1 MTACEPEAVRI
12 GVVRDGVLGNALL
25 GTLLGG
31 KPLPDMLD
39 IDPTDRRDDIESA
52 PLGGFLI
59 FGAF

>member
-12 GVVRDGVLGNALL
+12 GAVRDGVLGNALL
-25 GTLLGG
+25 GTRLGG
-31 KPLPDMLD
+31 KPVPDMLD
-39 IDPTDRRDDIESA
+39 IDPADPRDIESA